1 MSGDD
6 QRRIAFC
13 STHYNA
19 FANSFSF
26 PLTLAPD
33 SSMRFNLP
41 EFTFAMARKFGAPIP
56 KLLPYVG
63 TTVRSEGRSQKV
75 RVDQY
80 GNGVA
85 SAPGV
90 KGGHVS
96 AAHNWINFDT
106 MTQEL
111 NSGVTAKGNNR
122 NNTYNGA
129 SVQGQP

>member
-1 MSGDD
+1 
-6 QRRIAFC
+6 
-13 STHYNA
+13 
-19 FANSFSF
+19 
-26 PLTLAPD
+26 
-33 SSMRFNLP
+33 MRFNLS
-41 EFTFAMARKFGAPIP
+41 ELTVAMALKLGAPIP
-56 KLLPYVG
+56 QLLPYVG

-106 MTQEL
+106 MTQVL
-111 NSGVTAKGNNR
+111 NSEFRSVGKGK
-122 NNTYNGA
+122 
-129 SVQGQP
+129 